1 MKIIAMVFLFGLSVM
16 TQSSFA
22 DAQRFTIVGRGLIFA
37 LAEPAGWKM
46 DTESGKRDGV
56 SVVYYQPSQSWDS
69 APVVMY
75 ANTAVK
81 ACQPSLSLEDLIKHE
96 VQEFINKNPNL
107 KVSDSETLDADGR
120 KFVIKQFTGD
130 RYGNHEAVA
139 YMEEQDVYV
148 SVTLSANTLQQF
160 EIAYAAFKELIAS
173 YQYVSSVSGCAQ

>member
-1 MKIIAMVFLFGLSVM
+1 MVFLFGLSVM

-22 DAQRFTIVGRGLIFA
+22 DAQRFTIVGRGLIFL

-81 ACQPSLSLEDLIKHE
+81 ACQPSLSLEDFIKHE

-107 KVSDSETLDADGR
+107 KVSDSETFDADGR

-160 EIAYAAFKELIAS
+160 EIAYSAFKELIAS